1 MSDWNIK
8 LLEEWDERII
18 ELAKSHGLDWHPIVY
33 ETCDYY
39 EMIGHMS
46 YHGLP
51 SHYCHWSYGKT
62 FERTHQLY
70 NAGVEGLPYELI
82 INANPSIAYLMVQN
96 PAYLLLDRWHHFFR
110 RNENRKN
117 PHRI

>member
-8 LLEEWDERII
+8 LLEEWDEKII
-18 ELAKSHGLDWHPIVY
+18 ALAESHGLDWHPFVY

-70 NAGVEGLPYELI
+70 NAGVEGLPM
-82 INANPSIAYLMVQN
+82 S
-96 PAYLLLDRWHHFFR
+96 
-110 RNENRKN
+110 
-117 PHRI
+117 

>member
-1 MSDWNIK
+1 MSDWN
-8 LLEEWDERII
+8 LEQLGDWDERIL
-18 ELAKSHGLDWHPIVY
+18 ELAEKHGLDWHPIIY

-39 EMIGHMS
+39 EMIGNMS

-82 INANPSIAYLMVQN
+82 STQI
-96 PAYLLLDRWHHFFR
+96 
-110 RNENRKN
+110 
-117 PHRI
+117 HR